1 MAHGVNRQQQQQQQ
15 RRVVSMAQKA
25 EPIDA
30 KRGLSMTEQYAK
42 IMQNKGYFAPWSREN
57 GWVDRVAIDNIRKA
71 NTPQVPHL
79 PLLSCPLPSSLPE
92 HSQH

>member
-1 MAHGVNRQQQQQQQ
+1 MAHGVNRQQQQQ

-71 NTPQVPHL
+71 NTPQVPNL
-79 PLLSCPLPSSLPE
+79 PRLSLFPFLPGSP
-92 HSQH
+92 